1 MNHSSKVLFVCFGLL
16 LFFAASTPLIFV
28 EVDRT
33 RDHTLDVIEDRYYLP
48 NPTVTK
54 ALSLGHHTMVADV
67 LWVRTIL
74 IFSDFAYDCNPLHAQ
89 WLLSMIKTIANLDP
103 KWRTLYF
110 YGGTMMNLCQ
120 DVDAADE
127 LFTVAHKELPDDY
140 FFPFSL
146 AMNAYL
152 VRRDYESAER
162 WMREAAGKKGAPN
175 WYKAA
180 VAGLINKQGQRQTS
194 IRYLQDELNK
204 ELPPAVRAS
213 SEERLR
219 LLLHEQY
226 SEALEGLR
234 QEKERDLGRP
244 LQSLNELPNSYPD
257 PWNEGWLLAPDGQI
271 RSIEME
277 RREIKRRR
285 NQERV
290 MLRNL

>member
-1 MNHSSKVLFVCFGLL
+1 MTHSSKVLIVCFGLM
-16 LFFAASTPLIFV
+16 LFFATSTPLVFV

-33 RDHTLDVIEDRYYLP
+33 RDHTQEVIEDRYFLP
-48 NPTVTK
+48 NPMVTK
-54 ALSLGHHTMVADV
+54 ALSLGHQTMMADV

-74 IFSDFAYDCNPLHAQ
+74 IFSDFAYGCNPQHAQ

-120 DVDAADE
+120 DVEAADE
-127 LFTVAHKELPDDY
+127 LFKVAHVELPDDY

-152 VRRDYESAER
+152 VHRDYEAAER

-194 IRYLQDELNK
+194 IRYLRDELK
-204 ELPPAVRAS
+204 KDLPPAVRAS

-219 LLLHEQY
+219 LLQHEEY
-226 SEALEGLR
+226 SEALEVLR
-234 QEKERDLGRP
+234 QEREQVLGRP
-244 LQSLNELPNSYPD
+244 VQTLDDLSTSYPD

-271 RSIEME
+271 RSVEME
-277 RREIKRRR
+277 RREQKRTRD
-285 NQERV
+285 QERA

>member
-1 MNHSSKVLFVCFGLL
+1 MTHSSKVLIVCFGLM
-16 LFFAASTPLIFV
+16 LFLCVSTPLVFV

-33 RDHTLDVIEDRYYLP
+33 RDHTQDVIEDRYFLP
-48 NPTVTK
+48 NPMVTK
-54 ALSLGHHTMVADV
+54 ALSLGHQTMVADV

-74 IFSDFAYDCNPLHAQ
+74 IFSDFAYHCNPSHAQ

-120 DVDAADE
+120 DVEAADE
-127 LFTVAHKELPDDY
+127 LFAMAHVALPDDY

-152 VRRDYESAER
+152 IHRDYGAAER

-180 VAGLINKQGQRQTS
+180 VAGFINKQGQRKTS
-194 IRYLQDELNK
+194 IRYLQDELK
-204 ELPPAVRAS
+204 KDLPPAVRAS

-226 SEALEGLR
+226 SEAIEAQMEERAKRLEA
-234 QEKERDLGRP
+234 P
-244 LQSLNELPNSYPD
+244 LNTLEELSISYPD
-257 PWNEGWLLAPDGQI
+257 PWNEGWLLAPDGKV

-277 RREIKRRR
+277 RREKKRTR

-290 MLRNL
+290 LLRTL